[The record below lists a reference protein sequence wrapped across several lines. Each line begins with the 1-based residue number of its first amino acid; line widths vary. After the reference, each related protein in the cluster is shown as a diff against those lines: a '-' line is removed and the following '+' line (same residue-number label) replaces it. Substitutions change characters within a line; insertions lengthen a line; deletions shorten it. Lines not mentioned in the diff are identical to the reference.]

1 MSAADTKKA
10 VDDELEKI
18 NTIVFVLILCAAL
31 LAFVVLY
38 NLTNINIE
46 ERIKEIATLKVLGFT
61 DRETRAYV
69 SRESVVLTAIGCALG
84 LVLGVFLH
92 RYVMGQAEMDII
104 MFGRSV
110 YPLSFVYSAA
120 LTMLFGVLVDLIL
133 GGKLKRISMV
143 ESMKAPE

>member
-1 MSAADTKKA
+1 
-10 VDDELEKI
+10 
-18 NTIVFVLILCAAL
+18 
-31 LAFVVLY
+31 
-38 NLTNINIE
+38 
-46 ERIKEIATLKVLGFT
+46 
-61 DRETRAYV
+61 
-69 SRESVVLTAIGCALG
+69 LG
-84 LVLGVFLH
+84 LVLGMFLH